1 MISHGT
7 TNELRA
13 GRISDCDLQAAAR
26 KAANTDRELASEP
39 IPVEWLQLIAAIER
53 QRKAR

>member
-26 KAANTDRELASEP
+26 KAANIDREMASEP